1 MEPHHFSKAAQD
13 AALQTSEYLLTH
25 DQIDN
30 KARFLAL
37 AQESSDI
44 YWLINPGTHFS
55 AVTSSKWES
64 FTGHKISSLSE
75 QDWLSYIHKDD
86 RDITLSTLRHAAST
100 QQSAEIECRIHRYD
114 DVYRIM
120 WLHYVPVHN
129 ASGAMQ
135 ELIAYAVD
143 ITTKKQWTQFN
154 KEQDLNIAMKMNAI
168 LNSISDA
175 FFSIDMEWHYTYV
188 NSHAENLLGQTFTEL
203 AGQRMDQGGS
213 AFTDIFFMSKFREV
227 LTTKEAKHFEGFAPP
242 LKKWFDVHAYPTP
255 DGLSI
260 YTQDITERKQTEKAL
275 RDSEL
280 KFRRFVESDIIGVLI
295 VDIYG
300 NIHEANNA
308 YLSLT
313 GYTMDEIKQLQLK
326 WTTMTVPEC
335 LPRQAEAIEEF
346 LSTGLSKP
354 FETVIWHK
362 DGKKIP
368 IILGMAQLK
377 SSSTQGVA
385 IVMDISARKAVEQQ
399 KDVYLS
405 MTGHELRTPLTII
418 KSSLQLL
425 QRRLRNMAKL
435 SPSEQLVGLDTLMVK
450 SSRDLAH
457 SLRQIDIQ
465 ARMINDL
472 LDISRIAIGKLEV
485 HIQRCNLTSIA
496 MEMIEDLRTTV
507 PERAILSTV
516 SETRDIYTLADP
528 DRVRQ
533 VISNYVTNAIKYS
546 SPEYSICIGL
556 TSSDTSI
563 RFWVEDKG
571 PGLSKEDQKHVWDRF
586 YQVKGSSLASDR
598 HPGLGLGLYIC
609 QTIIQRMQGDVGVES
624 EPGKGSTFWFT
635 LPLAPDDEAQ
645 PG

>member
-1 MEPHHFSKAAQD
+1 
-13 AALQTSEYLLTH
+13 
-25 DQIDN
+25 
-30 KARFLAL
+30 
-37 AQESSDI
+37 
-44 YWLINPGTHFS
+44 
-55 AVTSSKWES
+55 
-64 FTGHKISSLSE
+64 
-75 QDWLSYIHKDD
+75 
-86 RDITLSTLRHAAST
+86 
-100 QQSAEIECRIHRYD
+100 
-114 DVYRIM
+114 
-120 WLHYVPVHN
+120 
-129 ASGAMQ
+129 
-135 ELIAYAVD
+135 
-143 ITTKKQWTQFN
+143 
-154 KEQDLNIAMKMNAI
+154 
-168 LNSISDA
+168 
-175 FFSIDMEWHYTYV
+175 
-188 NSHAENLLGQTFTEL
+188 
-203 AGQRMDQGGS
+203 
-213 AFTDIFFMSKFREV
+213 
-227 LTTKEAKHFEGFAPP
+227 
-242 LKKWFDVHAYPTP
+242 
-255 DGLSI
+255 
-260 YTQDITERKQTEKAL
+260 
-275 RDSEL
+275 
-280 KFRRFVESDIIGVLI
+280 
-295 VDIYG
+295 
-300 NIHEANNA
+300 
-308 YLSLT
+308 
-313 GYTMDEIKQLQLK
+313 MDEIKQLHLK

-435 SPSEQLVGLDTLMVK
+435 SQSEQLVGLDTLMVK

-457 SLRQIDIQ
+457 SLRQVDIQ